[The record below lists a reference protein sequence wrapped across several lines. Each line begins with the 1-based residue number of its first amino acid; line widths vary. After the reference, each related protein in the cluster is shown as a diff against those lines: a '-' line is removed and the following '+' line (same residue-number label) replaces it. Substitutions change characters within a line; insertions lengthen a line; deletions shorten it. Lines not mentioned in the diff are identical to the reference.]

1 MDLLGNQVITLLQ
14 AVCSK
19 GGRTGEKHGGGEA
32 GGGGGEEEGGQDE
45 GGPGEGEIEEGD
57 GGKLS
62 LIQKYGNDLS
72 DQCFSFSFC
81 LVSLRITNQPGHIC
95 CTAQNSDQNYSG
107 GKRRRER
114 MMPKCQRRTMV
125 FGYRGRT
132 IRKAQQNLS
141 QKLGQCGHSR
151 ERGNVAAEEKLILCR
166 CKELMLISPTE
177 TKT

>member
-1 MDLLGNQVITLLQ
+1 MSVSSDQSQVTKTLKKFENFQKFRNWGN
-14 AVCSK
+14 
-19 GGRTGEKHGGGEA
+19 G
-32 GGGGGEEEGGQDE
+32 
-45 GGPGEGEIEEGD
+45 
-57 GGKLS
+57 
-62 LIQKYGNDLS
+62 LS
-72 DQCFSFSFC
+72 DQCISCSFC
-81 LVSLRITNQPGHIC
+81 PVSLRTTNQPGHLC
-95 CTAQNSDQNYSG
+95 CTAHNGDQNYSG
-107 GKRRRER
+107 GKRRRES
-114 MMPKCQRRTMV
+114 MKPKCQRRTMV